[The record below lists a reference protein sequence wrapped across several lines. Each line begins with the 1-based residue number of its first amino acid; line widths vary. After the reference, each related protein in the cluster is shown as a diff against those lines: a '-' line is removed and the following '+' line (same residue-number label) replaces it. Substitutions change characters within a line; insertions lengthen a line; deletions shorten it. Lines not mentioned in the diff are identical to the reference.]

1 MAFQGGLSDS
11 VALLVQQEYCQSV
24 AFGADCQRFSCRIWL
39 LKGDGYQCL
48 CFAGAGARCC
58 PLFKIWIKPAR
69 PGSIASAGGVPAT
82 IVASWSA
89 YSRPCLSESPEYC
102 PGGFQD
108 RKSTRLNSSN

>member
-69 PGSIASAGGVPAT
+69 PGSIASA
-82 IVASWSA
+82 
-89 YSRPCLSESPEYC
+89 RSEEHTSELQSLMRISYAVFC
-102 PGGFQD
+102 S
-108 RKSTRLNSSN
+108 KKKTSTTTRSVIKV